1 MRIHPFVAQGQLLEL
16 LWTHQ
21 LTWTALTCRT
31 HNSTSMASNSS
42 TFEAKVKS
50 VLSGDTVILHN
61 INNPKQERTL
71 SLAFVSAPRLKREGD
86 EPFAFESRDYLRRLL
101 VGKVVRFQ
109 VLYKIPTGANRE
121 YGLIVLPNRILLPET
136 AVAEGWLKLRDDA
149 GRKEDSEEAAQLLE
163 RLQAV
168 EAHARAD
175 SKGLWAEKSSRI
187 NVVSELSDAQKWVDQ
202 HKGRDIDAIVEKVLS
217 GDRLIVRFLVSPT
230 EHVQTMVLLAG
241 VRAPA
246 TKRTNPSDG
255 KEQPAEAYGDE
266 AQQFVEA
273 RLLQRSAVVSV
284 LGTTPNGQ
292 IVADVKHP
300 TQGSITPFL
309 LKAGLAKCTDHH
321 TTLLGQQMGVL
332 RQAEKAARDSRVG
345 LYQGH
350 VAPRANAAGESE
362 AVVSRVQS
370 ADTIFVRNKAGVE
383 RRINLS
389 SVRQPKPTDPKQSPW
404 VPEAKEFLRKKL
416 IGKHVKF
423 HVDGKRPATEGY
435 DEREM
440 ATVTLQNKNVGLM
453 LVESGM
459 ATVIR
464 HRQDDTD
471 RSPIYDDLLLAE
483 QLAQDEQKGLWS
495 PKAPSAKQYVDYS
508 ESLEKAKRQLTLLSR
523 QRKVPAIVDF
533 VKSGSRFTVLVP
545 RENAKLTFVLS
556 GIRAPR
562 SARNDQDKGEPFGKE
577 AHEFANRRCQQR
589 DVEIDVEDCD
599 KVGGFIG
606 TLYINRENFAKTLVE
621 EGLASVHA
629 YSAEK
634 AGNANELFAAEQKAK
649 DARKGLWH
657 DYDPSQDEDVEE
669 PAAATQT
676 SNGDAAVSRRKDY
689 RDVIITHVE
698 ETGRL
703 KFQEIGSGTSAL
715 TSLMSAFSKF
725 HLNPANSAG
734 VPNPKAGEFV
744 AAKFTADDQWY
755 RARIRRNDREAKKA
769 EVVYVDFGNSETIP
783 WSRLRPLSQT
793 EFLPSKLQPQAK
805 EAQLSFVQL
814 PQNPEYLAD
823 AVHFISQETADR
835 QLVANVDQAD
845 KDGTL
850 WVTLFDPKSSKSGA
864 DSVNADVIDEGLAMV
879 PKKLK
884 AWERSAGDVLAAL
897 KKKQDVAKEERR
909 GQWEYGDLTEDD

>member
-1 MRIHPFVAQGQLLEL
+1 
-16 LWTHQ
+16 
-21 LTWTALTCRT
+21 
-31 HNSTSMASNSS
+31 MAAS

-71 SLAFVSAPRLKREGD
+71 SLAFVAAPRLRREGD
-86 EPFAFESRDYLRRLL
+86 EPFAFESRDYLRKLL
-101 VGKVVRFQ
+101 VGRVVRFQ

-121 YGLIVLPNRILLPET
+121 YGLIVLPDRVLLPET

-149 GRKEDSEEAAQLLE
+149 ARKEDSEEAAQLLE
-163 RLQAV
+163 RLQVV
-168 EAHARAD
+168 EARARAE
-175 SKGLWAEKSSRI
+175 SKGMWAETGGRI
-187 NVVSELSDAQKWVDQ
+187 NSISELGDAQKWVDK
-202 HKGRDIDAIVEKVLS
+202 HKGKDIDAIVEKVLS
-217 GDRLIVRFLVSPT
+217 GDRLIVRFMLSPT

-241 VRAPA
+241 IRAPS
-246 TKRTNPSDG
+246 TQRTSPADG
-255 KEQPAEAYGDE
+255 KVQPAEAYGDE
-266 AQQFVEA
+266 AQQFVET
-273 RLLQRSAVVSV
+273 RLLQRSAIVNV
-284 LGTTPNGQ
+284 LGTTPTGQ
-292 IVADVKHP
+292 VVADVKHP

-332 RQAEKAARDSRVG
+332 RAAEKAAKDARLG

-350 VAPRANAAGESE
+350 VAPKTTKPGEQE

-370 ADTIFVRNKAGVE
+370 ADTIFLRSKTGAE

-423 HVDGKRPATEGY
+423 HIDGKRPASEGY

-471 RSPIYDDLLLAE
+471 RSPIYDELLLAE
-483 QLAQDEQKGLWS
+483 QAAQADQKGLWS
-495 PKAPSAKQYVDYS
+495 PKAPSTKQYVDYS
-508 ESLEKAKRQLTLLSR
+508 ESLEKAKRQLSILSR
-523 QRKVPAIVDF
+523 QRKVPAVVDF

-634 AGNANELFAAEQKAK
+634 AGNANELFAAEQRAK

-657 DYDPSQDEDVEE
+657 DYDPSQDEEAEDTT
-669 PAAATQT
+669 AAAPET
-676 SNGDAAVSRRKDY
+676 SNGDAAASRRKDY
-689 RDVIITHVE
+689 RDVIVTHVE
-698 ETGRL
+698 ESGKI

-725 HLNPANSAG
+725 HMNPANSTGLA
-734 VPNPKAGEFV
+734 NPKAGEFV

-769 EVVYVDFGNSETIP
+769 EVVYVDYGNSELIP

-793 EFLPSKLQPQAK
+793 EFLPSKLAPQAK
-805 EAQLSFVQL
+805 EAQLAFIQL

-823 AVHFISQETADR
+823 AIHFISQETADR

-850 WVTLFDPKSSKSGA
+850 YVTLFDPKSSKNPA
-864 DSVNADVIDEGLAMV
+864 TDSINADVIEEGLAMV

-884 AWERSAGDVLAAL
+884 AWERSAGDILAAL
-897 KKKQDVAKEERR
+897 TKKQDVAKEERR
-909 GQWEYGDLTEDD
+909 GMWEYGDLTDD

>member
-1 MRIHPFVAQGQLLEL
+1 M
-16 LWTHQ
+16 
-21 LTWTALTCRT
+21 
-31 HNSTSMASNSS
+31 TSL
-42 TFEAKVKS
+42 FEAKVKS
-50 VLSGDTVILHN
+50 VLSGDTIILHN

-71 SLAFVSAPRLKREGD
+71 SLAFVTAPRLRREGD
-86 EPFAFESRDYLRRLL
+86 EPFAFESRDYLRRLV

-121 YGLIVLPNRILLPET
+121 YGLIVLPNKIALPEQ

-163 RLQAV
+163 RLQMV
-168 EAHARAD
+168 EARARAD
-175 SKGLWAEKSSRI
+175 SKGLWAESGGRISS
-187 NVVSELSDAQKWVDQ
+187 STELSDPQKFVEDN
-202 HKGRDIDAIVEKVLS
+202 KGKDLEAIVEKVLS
-217 GDRLIVRFLVSPT
+217 GDRLIVRFILSPT

-241 VRAPA
+241 IRAPA

-255 KEQPAEAYGDE
+255 KEHPAEPFGEE
-266 AQQFVEA
+266 AQQFVET
-273 RLLQRSAVVSV
+273 RLLQRGASVVV

-332 RQAEKAARDSRVG
+332 RQAEKVARDSRQG
-345 LYQGH
+345 LYAGH
-350 VAPRANAAGESE
+350 VAPKANAAGELE
-362 AVVSRVQS
+362 AIVTRIQS
-370 ADTIFVRNKAGVE
+370 ADTLFLRNKAGVE
-383 RRINLS
+383 RRVNLS

-404 VPEAKEFLRKKL
+404 VAEAKEFLRKKL
-416 IGKHVKF
+416 IGKHVKV
-423 HVDGKRPATEGY
+423 HVDGKRPGTEGY

-440 ATVTLQNKNVGLM
+440 VTVTIQGKNIGLL

-459 ATVIR
+459 ASVIR

-483 QLAQDEQKGLWS
+483 QSAQEGKKGLWS
-495 PKAPSAKQYVDYS
+495 EKAPAVKQYVDYS
-508 ESLEKAKRQLTLLSR
+508 ESLEKAKRQLSLLSR

-533 VKSGSRFTVLVP
+533 VKSASRFTVLVP

-562 SARNDQDKGEPFGKE
+562 SARNESDKGEPFGKE
-577 AHEFANRRCQQR
+577 AHEFANKRCQQR

-634 AGNANELFAAEQKAK
+634 SGNANELFAAEQKAK

-657 DYDPSQDEDVEE
+657 DYDPSQDEDAE
-669 PAAATQT
+669 PNAAAAAETT
-676 SNGDAAVSRRKDY
+676 NGDAATSRRKDY
-689 RDVIITHVE
+689 RDVMVTHVE
-698 ETGRL
+698 DDGRL
-703 KFQEIGSGTSAL
+703 RLQEIGAGTTAL
-715 TSLMSAFSKF
+715 TSLMDAFSKF
-725 HLNPANSAG
+725 HLNPTNSAG
-734 VPNPKAGEFV
+734 LPNPPKAGEFV
-744 AAKFTADDQWY
+744 AARFTADDQWY

-769 EVVYVDFGNSETIP
+769 EVVYVDYGNSETIP

-793 EFLPSKLQPQAK
+793 QFLPSKLKPQAV
-805 EAQLSFVQL
+805 EAQLAFIQL
-814 PQNPEYLAD
+814 PGNPEYLAD

-835 QLVANVDQAD
+835 QLVANVDQVE
-845 KDGTL
+845 KDGLL
-850 WVTLFDPKSSKSGA
+850 WVTLFDPKQSKTGQE
-864 DSVNADVIDEGLAMV
+864 SVNADVISEGLAMV
-879 PKKLK
+879 PKKLRV
-884 AWERSAGDVLAAL
+884 WERSASDVLAAL

>member
-1 MRIHPFVAQGQLLEL
+1 
-16 LWTHQ
+16 
-21 LTWTALTCRT
+21 
-31 HNSTSMASNSS
+31 MA

-71 SLAFVSAPRLKREGD
+71 SLAFVTAPRLKREGD

-121 YGLIVLPNRILLPET
+121 YGLLVLPNRILLPEQ

-168 EAHARAD
+168 EARAKAD
-175 SKGLWAEKSSRI
+175 SKGLWAETSTRI
-187 NVVSELSDAQKWVDQ
+187 NCVSELSDAAQWVEE
-202 HKGRDIDAIVEKVLS
+202 HKGRDIDAIVEKVLA

-241 VRAPA
+241 IRAPA

-266 AQQFVEA
+266 AQQFVES
-273 RLLQRSAVVSV
+273 RLLQRGATVRV
-284 LGTTPNGQ
+284 LGTTPTGQ

-300 TQGSITPFL
+300 TQGSITPFVL
-309 LKAGLAKCTDHH
+309 SAGLAKCTDHH

-332 RQAEKAARDSRVG
+332 RQAEKAAKDGKKG
-345 LYQGH
+345 LFQGH
-350 VAPRANAAGESE
+350 VAPKASAGSDQE
-362 AVVSRVQS
+362 AIVSRVQS
-370 ADTIFVRNKAGVE
+370 ADTLFLRHKSGDE
-383 RRINLS
+383 KRINLS
-389 SVRQPKPTDPKQSPW
+389 SVRQPKPTDPKQAPW

-440 ATVTLQNKNVGLM
+440 ATVSLQGKNIGLL
-453 LVESGM
+453 LVENGM

-483 QLAQDEQKGLWS
+483 QAAQEEQKGLWS

-508 ESLEKAKRQLTLLSR
+508 ESLEKAKRQLSLLSR
-523 QRKVPAIVDF
+523 QRKVPAVVDF
-533 VKSGSRFTVLVP
+533 VKSASRFTVLIP

-562 SARNDQDKGEPFGKE
+562 SARNDTDKGEPFGKE
-577 AHEFANRRCQQR
+577 AHEFATRRCQQR
-589 DVEIDVEDCD
+589 DVEIDVDDCD

-606 TLYINRENFAKTLVE
+606 TLYINRENFAKSLVE

-649 DARKGLWH
+649 EARRGIWH
-657 DYDPSQDEDVEE
+657 DYDPSQDEDPDAE
-669 PAAATQT
+669 PTAAATET
-676 SNGDAAVSRRKDY
+676 SNGDSAASRRKDY
-689 RDVIITHVE
+689 RDVIVTHIE
-698 ETGRL
+698 ESGRL
-703 KFQEIGSGTSAL
+703 KFQQIGTGTAAL

-783 WSRLRPLSQT
+783 WSRLRPLSQN
-793 EFLPSKLQPQAK
+793 EFLPTKLKPQAQ
-805 EAQLSFVQL
+805 EAQLSCKCFSEL
-814 PQNPEYLAD
+814 
-823 AVHFISQETADR
+823 S
-835 QLVANVDQAD
+835 
-845 KDGTL
+845 
-850 WVTLFDPKSSKSGA
+850 
-864 DSVNADVIDEGLAMV
+864 
-879 PKKLK
+879 
-884 AWERSAGDVLAAL
+884 
-897 KKKQDVAKEERR
+897 
-909 GQWEYGDLTEDD
+909 

>member
-1 MRIHPFVAQGQLLEL
+1 
-16 LWTHQ
+16 
-21 LTWTALTCRT
+21 
-31 HNSTSMASNSS
+31 MAAS

-86 EPFAFESRDYLRRLL
+86 EPFAFESRDYLRKLL

-121 YGLIVLPNRILLPET
+121 YGLIVLPDRVLLPET

-163 RLQAV
+163 RLQVV
-168 EAHARAD
+168 EARARAD
-175 SKGLWAEKSSRI
+175 SKGLWAESGSKI
-187 NVVSELSDAQKWVDQ
+187 NSISELSDAQKWVDE
-202 HKGRDIDAIVEKVLS
+202 HKGKDINAIVEKVLS
-217 GDRLIVRFLVSPT
+217 GDRLIVRFLLSPT

-246 TKRTNPSDG
+246 TQRTNPSDG
-255 KEQPAEAYGDE
+255 KVQPAEAYGDE
-266 AQQFVEA
+266 AHQFVET
-273 RLLQRSAVVSV
+273 RLLQRSATVNV

-292 IVADVKHP
+292 VVADVKHP
-300 TQGSITPFL
+300 TQGSIAPFL

-332 RQAEKAARDSRVG
+332 RAAEKAAKDARVG

-350 VAPRANAAGESE
+350 VAPKASAAGEHE

-370 ADTIFVRNKAGVE
+370 ADTLFLRNKTGAE

-435 DEREM
+435 EEREM
-440 ATVTLQNKNVGLM
+440 ATVTFQNKNVGLM

-464 HRQDDTD
+464 HRQDDAD

-483 QLAQDEQKGLWS
+483 QAAQEEQKGLWS

-508 ESLEKAKRQLTLLSR
+508 ESLEKAKRQLSLLSR
-523 QRKVPAIVDF
+523 QRKVPAVVDF
-533 VKSGSRFTVLVP
+533 VKSASRFTVLVP

-577 AHEFANRRCQQR
+577 AHEFANKRCQQR

-634 AGNANELFAAEQKAK
+634 AGNANELFAAEQRAK
-649 DARKGLWH
+649 DARKGLWY
-657 DYDPSQDEDVEE
+657 DYDPSQDEEAEDTT
-669 PAAATQT
+669 AAAPTT
-676 SNGDAAVSRRKDY
+676 SNGDAAASRRKDY
-689 RDVIITHVE
+689 RDVIVTHVE
-698 ETGRL
+698 ESGKI

-734 VPNPKAGEFV
+734 LTNPKAGEFV

-769 EVVYVDFGNSETIP
+769 EVVYVDYGNSELIP

-793 EFLPSKLQPQAK
+793 EFLPSKLTPQAK
-805 EAQLSFVQL
+805 EAQLAFIQL

-823 AVHFISQETADR
+823 AVNFISQETADR

-850 WVTLFDPKSSKSGA
+850 YVTLFDPKSSKNPA
-864 DSVNADVIDEGLAMV
+864 TDSINADVIDEGLAMV

-884 AWERSAGDVLAAL
+884 AWERSAGDILAAL
-897 KKKQDVAKEERR
+897 TKKQDVAKEERR
-909 GQWEYGDLTEDD
+909 GQWEYGDLTED

>member
-1 MRIHPFVAQGQLLEL
+1 
-16 LWTHQ
+16 
-21 LTWTALTCRT
+21 
-31 HNSTSMASNSS
+31 MA

-50 VLSGDTVILHN
+50 VLSGDTVVLHN

-86 EPFAFESRDYLRRLL
+86 ELFAFESRDYLRKLL

-121 YGLIVLPNRILLPET
+121 YGLLVLPGRVLLPET

-163 RLQAV
+163 RLQMV
-168 EAHARAD
+168 EARARAE
-175 SKGLWAEKSSRI
+175 SKGLWSETTSRI
-187 NVVSELSDAQKWVDQ
+187 NSINELSDAQQWVDE
-202 HKGRDIDAIVEKVLS
+202 HKGQELDAIVEKVLS
-217 GDRLIVRFLVSPT
+217 GDRLIVRFLLSPS

-241 VRAPA
+241 IRAPA
-246 TKRTNPSDG
+246 TQRTNPSDG
-255 KEQPAEAYGDE
+255 KVQPAEAYGDE
-266 AQQFVEA
+266 AQQFVET
-273 RLLQRSAVVSV
+273 RLLQRTATINV
-284 LGTTPNGQ
+284 LGTTPSGQ

-300 TQGSITPFL
+300 TQGSITPFI

-332 RQAEKAARDSRVG
+332 RMAEKAARDGRVG

-350 VAPRANAAGESE
+350 VAPRPSAGSESE
-362 AVVSRVQS
+362 AVVSRIQS
-370 ADTIFVRNKAGVE
+370 ADTIFLRNKSGVE
-383 RRINLS
+383 KRINLS

-440 ATVTLQNKNVGLM
+440 ATVTFQNKNIGLM

-483 QLAQDEQKGLWS
+483 VQAQEQQKGLWS
-495 PKAPSAKQYVDYS
+495 PKAPSAKQFVDYS
-508 ESLEKAKRQLTLLSR
+508 ESLEKAKRQLSLLSR

-533 VKSGSRFTVLVP
+533 VKSASRFTVLVP

-577 AHEFANRRCQQR
+577 AHEFANKRLQQR

-606 TLYINRENFAKTLVE
+606 TLYVNRENFAKTLVE

-649 DARKGLWH
+649 DARKNLWEN
-657 DYDPSQDEDVEE
+657 YDPAQDEEAQE
-669 PAAATQT
+669 ATSAPIET
-676 SNGDAAVSRRKDY
+676 SNGDAAAPRRKDY
-689 RDVIITHVE
+689 RDVIVTHVE
-698 ETGRL
+698 ESGRL

-715 TSLMSAFSKF
+715 TSLMSAFGKF

-734 VPNPKAGEFV
+734 VTNPKAGEFV

-769 EVVYVDFGNSETIP
+769 EVVYVDYGNSELIP

-793 EFLPSKLQPQAK
+793 EFLPSKLKPQAQ
-805 EAQLSFVQL
+805 EAQLSFIQL

-823 AVHFISQETADR
+823 AVNFISQETADR

-850 WVTLFDPKSSKSGA
+850 WVTLFDPKSSKGPA
-864 DSVNADVIDEGLAMV
+864 DSINADVIDEGLAMV

-884 AWERSAGDVLAAL
+884 AWERSTGGDVLAAL
-897 KKKQDVAKEERR
+897 KKKQDVAKEDRR

>member
-1 MRIHPFVAQGQLLEL
+1 
-16 LWTHQ
+16 
-21 LTWTALTCRT
+21 
-31 HNSTSMASNSS
+31 MASL
-42 TFEAKVKS
+42 FEAKVKS
-50 VLSGDTVILHN
+50 VLSGDTIILHN
-61 INNPKQERTL
+61 ISNPKQERTL
-71 SLAFVSAPRLKREGD
+71 SLAFVTAPRLRREGD

-121 YGLIVLPNRILLPET
+121 YGLIVLPNKTILPEQ

-163 RLQAV
+163 RLQVV
-168 EAHARAD
+168 EARARAD
-175 SKGLWAEKSSRI
+175 SKGLWAESGGRIQSS
-187 NVVSELSDAQKWVDQ
+187 SELSDAHKFVEE
-202 HKGRDIDAIVEKVLS
+202 HKGKDIEAIVEKVLS
-217 GDRLIVRFLVSPT
+217 GDRLIVRFLLSPT

-241 VRAPA
+241 IRAPA

-255 KEQPAEAYGDE
+255 KEQPAEPYGDE
-266 AQQFVEA
+266 AQQFVET
-273 RLLQRSAVVSV
+273 RLLQRGASVNV

-332 RQAEKAARDSRVG
+332 RQAEKAARDGRQG
-345 LYQGH
+345 LYAGH
-350 VAPRANAAGESE
+350 VAPKAKAAGELE

-370 ADTIFVRNKAGVE
+370 ADTLFLRNKAGVE
-383 RRINLS
+383 KRINLS

-440 ATVTLQNKNVGLM
+440 ATVTSQGKNVGLL
-453 LVESGM
+453 LVENGM
-459 ATVIR
+459 ASVIR

-483 QLAQDEQKGLWS
+483 QSAQEEKKGLWS
-495 PKAPSAKQYVDYS
+495 EKAPAVKQYVDYS
-508 ESLEKAKRQLTLLSR
+508 ESLEKAKRQLSLLSR

-562 SARNDQDKGEPFGKE
+562 SARNESDKGEPFGKE

-634 AGNANELFAAEQKAK
+634 SGNATELFAAEQKAK

-657 DYDPSQDEDVEE
+657 DYDPSQDEDAEPTAAGAVE
-669 PAAATQT
+669 TT
-676 SNGDAAVSRRKDY
+676 NGDAATSRRKDY
-689 RDVIITHVE
+689 RDIMVTHVE
-698 ETGRL
+698 DDGRL
-703 KFQEIGSGTSAL
+703 RLQEIGAGTTAL
-715 TSLMSAFSKF
+715 TSLMDAFSKF
-725 HLNPANSAG
+725 HLNPANNAG
-734 VPNPKAGEFV
+734 LPNPPKAGEFV

-755 RARIRRNDREAKKA
+755 RARIRRNDRDAKKA
-769 EVVYVDFGNSETIP
+769 EVVYIDFGNSETIP
-783 WSRLRPLSQT
+783 WSRLRPLSQAQ
-793 EFLPSKLQPQAK
+793 FLPSKLKPQAV
-805 EAQLSFVQL
+805 EAQLAFIQL
-814 PQNPEYLAD
+814 PGNSEYLAD

-835 QLVANVDQAD
+835 QLVANVDQVE
-845 KDGTL
+845 KDGML
-850 WVTLFDPKSSKSGA
+850 WVTLYDPKQSKTGQE
-864 DSVNADVIDEGLAMV
+864 SVNADVISEGFGMV

-884 AWERSAGDVLAAL
+884 SWERSASDVLAAL

>member
-1 MRIHPFVAQGQLLEL
+1 
-16 LWTHQ
+16 
-21 LTWTALTCRT
+21 
-31 HNSTSMASNSS
+31 MA

-71 SLAFVSAPRLKREGD
+71 SLAFVTAPRLKREGD
-86 EPFAFESRDYLRRLL
+86 EPFAFESRDYLRKLL

-121 YGLIVLPNRILLPET
+121 YGLVVLPGRVLLPET

-149 GRKEDSEEAAQLLE
+149 GRKEDTEEAAQLLE
-163 RLQAV
+163 RLQVV
-168 EAHARAD
+168 EARARAE
-175 SKGLWAEKSSRI
+175 SKGLWSETSSRI
-187 NVVSELSDAQKWVDQ
+187 NSISELSDAQKWVDDN
-202 HKGRDIDAIVEKVLS
+202 KGKELDAIVEKVLS
-217 GDRLIVRFLVSPT
+217 GDRLIVRFLLSPT

-241 VRAPA
+241 IRAPA
-246 TKRTNPSDG
+246 TQRTNPSDG
-255 KEQPAEAYGDE
+255 KVQPAEAYGDE
-266 AQQFVEA
+266 AQQFVET
-273 RLLQRSAVVSV
+273 RLLQRSATVNV

-300 TQGSITPFL
+300 TQGSIAPFI

-332 RQAEKAARDSRVG
+332 RQAEKAAKDGRVG

-350 VAPRANAAGESE
+350 VAPRANAASESE
-362 AVVSRVQS
+362 AVVTRVQS
-370 ADTIFVRNKAGVE
+370 ADTLFLRNKSGAE
-383 RRINLS
+383 KRINLS

-483 QLAQDEQKGLWS
+483 QTAQEEQKGLWS
-495 PKAPSAKQYVDYS
+495 PKPPSVKQYVDYS
-508 ESLEKAKRQLTLLSR
+508 ESLEKAKRQLSLLSR
-523 QRKVPAIVDF
+523 QRKVPAVVDF
-533 VKSGSRFTVLVP
+533 VKSASRFTVLVP

-577 AHEFANRRCQQR
+577 AHEFANKRCQQR

-657 DYDPSQDEDVEE
+657 DYDPSQDEEAEE
-669 PAAATQT
+669 TTAAATET
-676 SNGDAAVSRRKDY
+676 SNGDAAASRRKDY
-689 RDVIITHVE
+689 RDVIVTHVE
-698 ETGRL
+698 ESGRL

-715 TSLMSAFSKF
+715 TSLMSAFGKF
-725 HLNPANSAG
+725 HLNPLNSAG
-734 VPNPKAGEFV
+734 VTNPKAGEFV

-769 EVVYVDFGNSETIP
+769 EVVYVDYGNSELIP
-783 WSRLRPLSQT
+783 WSRLRPLSQA
-793 EFLPSKLQPQAK
+793 EFLPSKLKPQAH
-805 EAQLSFVQL
+805 EAQLSFIQL

-823 AVHFISQETADR
+823 AVNFISQETADR

-850 WVTLFDPKSSKSGA
+850 WVTLFDPKSSKGPA
-864 DSVNADVIDEGLAMV
+864 DSINADVIDEGLAMV

-884 AWERSAGDVLAAL
+884 AWERSGGDVLAAL

>member
-1 MRIHPFVAQGQLLEL
+1 M
-16 LWTHQ
+16 
-21 LTWTALTCRT
+21 
-31 HNSTSMASNSS
+31 SNL
-42 TFEAKVKS
+42 FEAKVKS
-50 VLSGDTVILHN
+50 VLSGDTVVLHN
-61 INNPKQERTL
+61 INNPKAERTL
-71 SLAFVSAPRLKREGD
+71 SLAFVTAPRLRREGD

-121 YGLIVLPNRILLPET
+121 YGLIVTPNKEILPQQ
-136 AVAEGWLKLRDDA
+136 AVAAGWVKLRDDA
-149 GRKEDSEEAAQLLE
+149 GRKEDSDEAANLLE
-163 RLQAV
+163 RLQV
-168 EAHARAD
+168 DEARARAD
-175 SKGLWAEKSSRI
+175 SKGLWAETGGRI
-187 NVVSELSDAQKWVDQ
+187 NSSSELSDPQQFVEQ
-202 HKGRDIDAIVEKVLS
+202 NKGKDIDSIVEKVLS
-217 GDRLIVRFLVSPT
+217 GDRLIVRFLLSPT

-246 TKRTNPSDG
+246 TQRTNPSDG
-255 KEQPAEAYGDE
+255 KVQPAEPFGDE
-266 AQQFVEA
+266 AQQFVET
-273 RLLQRSAVVSV
+273 RLLQRGVLVQV

-309 LKAGLAKCTDHH
+309 LKNGLAKCTDHH
-321 TTLLGQQMGVL
+321 TTLLGQQMGIL
-332 RQAEKAARDSRVG
+332 RGAEKQAKDGRLGV
-345 LYQGH
+345 YKEH
-350 VAPRANAAGESE
+350 VAPKVSKAGEQE
-362 AVVSRVQS
+362 ATVSRIQS
-370 ADTIFVRNKAGVE
+370 ADTIFIRNKAGVE
-383 RRINLS
+383 KRINLS

-404 VPEAKEFLRKKL
+404 VAEAKEFLRKKL

-440 ATVTLQNKNVGLM
+440 CTVTLQGKNVGLM
-453 LVESGM
+453 LVENGM
-459 ATVIR
+459 ASVIR
-464 HRQDDTD
+464 HRQDDAD

-483 QLAQDEQKGLWS
+483 STAQAEKKGLWS
-495 PKAPSAKQYVDYS
+495 DKTPSVKQYVDYS

-562 SARNDQDKGEPFGKE
+562 SARNESEKGEPFGKE

-621 EGLASVHA
+621 EGLATVHA

-634 AGNANELFAAEQKAK
+634 SGNANELFAAEQKAK
-649 DARKGLWH
+649 DARKNLWQ
-657 DYDPSQDEDVEE
+657 DYDPSQEE
-669 PAAATQT
+669 EQDGEAAADTEPT
-676 SNGDAAVSRRKDY
+676 NGDAEPSRKADY
-689 RDVIITHVE
+689 RDVMITHVE
-698 ETGRL
+698 DDGRL
-703 KFQEIGSGTSAL
+703 RLQQIGSGTSAL

-734 VPNPKAGEFV
+734 LPDAPKAGEFV

-755 RARIRRNDREAKKA
+755 RARIRRNDRENKKA
-769 EVVYVDFGNSETIP
+769 EVVYIDYGNSETIP
-783 WSRLRPLSQT
+783 WSRLRPLSQS
-793 EFLPSKLQPQAK
+793 EFLPSKLKPQAV
-805 EAQLSFVQL
+805 EAQLAFIQL
-814 PQNPEYLAD
+814 PGNSEYLAD
-823 AVHFISQETADR
+823 AVSFISQETADR
-835 QLVANVDQAD
+835 ELVARVEATE
-845 KDGTL
+845 KDGML
-850 WVTLFDPKSSKSGA
+850 WVTLYNPDQSKDGTESI
-864 DSVNADVIDEGLAMV
+864 NADILSEGLAMV
-879 PKKLK
+879 PKKLRP
-884 AWERSAGDVLAAL
+884 WERSASVLAAM

-909 GQWEYGDLTEDD
+909 GQWEYGDLTED